1 MLHFSIELNQSKIV
15 KYADNTVIFLAD
27 KDYGKV
33 EGALCSDMN
42 RLSKWFTENENNASI
57 KVLSQV

>member
-27 KDYGKV
+27 KDYGKI
-33 EGALCSDMN
+33 EEALFSNMN